1 MGSGK
6 QSCRDGR
13 VRTFEP
19 VRVSEHIESCRA
31 RTARLCN
38 LADAASRALHVCN
51 QCEPDE
57 PLLGTC
63 ADVAHQL
70 LDDVLRQLLDQEH
83 TALSPLGIV
92 SHDIDPQTR
101 AMEIAVGCEAQRL
114 VLDRARN
121 IALAP
126 KYVLKSSGIE
136 PADETNEVVKSLR
149 DLEEGI
155 RTVLDGLHPATMS
168 LPTPTIH

>member
-1 MGSGK
+1 MGSEK

-13 VRTFEP
+13 GRTFEP
-19 VRVSEHIESCRA
+19 LRVSVHIESCRA
-31 RTARLCN
+31 RTARLSN
-38 LADAASRALHVCN
+38 LAHAASQALHVCK
-51 QCEPDE
+51 QYEHDE
-57 PLLGTC
+57 PHLGTC
-63 ADVAHQL
+63 VDVAQHL
-70 LDDVLRQLLDQEH
+70 LDDVVRQLLDQVH

-121 IALAP
+121 LALATI
-126 KYVLKSSGIE
+126 YVLKSSGIE
-136 PADETNEVVKSLR
+136 PADDTNEVVKSLR